1 MKTVANLSERLDEEV
16 EVANTDDDEFTPFKY
31 SITSYGAD
39 YTVDGLV
46 KRIDNGSIFVP
57 DFQRAYVWTSKQA
70 SRFIESLLLG
80 LPVPGIILSKEQ
92 GASQKLLVIDG
103 QQRLR
108 TLQYFYSGV
117 FGPTKKEFALEQVQ
131 PRFMGRT
138 YQSLAEEDQR
148 LLDDSILH
156 ATVVKQ
162 DQPTEDDSSIY
173 HIFERLNTGG
183 TLLKPQQIRA
193 SIYHGDFSD
202 LLRDLNS
209 NTSWRAMFGPQN
221 KDMRDQELIL
231 RFFALY
237 FWLDKYSDPMKH
249 FLNQFMASNQKL
261 SLHSEAEL
269 TRLFAEAI
277 EVINQCIGSKAFK
290 PQKAL
295 NAAVFDSVMVGVAK
309 RLEKGQIKDCSS
321 AQKAYNTLLQN
332 LEFATATERATGNTE
347 IVALRMKLAIAAFAE
362 VL

>member
-1 MKTVANLSERLDEEV
+1 MQTVENPSEQLTEEV
-16 EVANTDDDEFTPFKY
+16 EVANTEDDEFVPFKY

-46 KRIDNGSIFVP
+46 KRIENGSIYVP
-57 DFQRAYVWTSKQA
+57 NFQRAYVWTSKQA

-108 TLQYFYSGV
+108 TLQYFYSGI
-117 FGPTKKEFALEQVQ
+117 FQPTKKEFALEQVQ
-131 PRFMGRT
+131 YPFVGRT
-138 YQSLAEEDQR
+138 YDTLSEEDKR

-193 SIYHGDFSD
+193 SIYHGEFSD
-202 LLRDLNS
+202 LLRDLNG
-209 NTSWRAMFGPQN
+209 NESWRTMFGPIN

-237 FWLDKYSDPMKH
+237 FWSDKYSDPMKQ
-249 FLNQFMASNQKL
+249 FLNKFMSHNKNL
-261 SLHSEAEL
+261 NVYSDAEL
-269 TRLFAEAI
+269 MQLFVGTI
-277 EVINQCIGSKAFK
+277 ETIERCIGYKVFK
-290 PQKAL
+290 PQKTL
-295 NAAVFDSVMVGVAK
+295 NAAVFDSIMVGIAK
-309 RLEKGQIKDCSS
+309 RLETGQIINCSS
-321 AQKAYNTLLQN
+321 LKDAYNTLLKN
-332 LEFATATERATGNTE
+332 SDFATATERATGNKE
-347 IVALRMKLAIAAFAE
+347 RVASRMKVAIAAFAE